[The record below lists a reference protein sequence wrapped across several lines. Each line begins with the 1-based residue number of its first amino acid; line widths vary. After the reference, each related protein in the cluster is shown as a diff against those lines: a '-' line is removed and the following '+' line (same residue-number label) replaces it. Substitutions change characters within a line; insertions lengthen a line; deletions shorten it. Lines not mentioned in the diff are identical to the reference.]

1 MRPRDN
7 EIVAREKKKRGA
19 KANQGGKE
27 PFVD

>member
-7 EIVAREKKKRGA
+7 EIVAREKKRGA